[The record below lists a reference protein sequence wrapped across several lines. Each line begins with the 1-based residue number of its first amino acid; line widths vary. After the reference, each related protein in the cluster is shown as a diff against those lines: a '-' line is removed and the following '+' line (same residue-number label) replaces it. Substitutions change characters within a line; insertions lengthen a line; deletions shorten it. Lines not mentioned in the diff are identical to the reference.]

1 MASDSLPPPETVEQS
16 LRRIRVELTA
26 AGIQEAAGDARRL
39 VAAALD
45 AAATDLIRDPNR
57 MLTTSEAARLARFV
71 RRRIE
76 REPVSRIFG
85 RREFYGRSFAVT
97 PAVLD
102 PRPDTETLIDAALA
116 IARSES
122 WAGRPLTILDVGTGS
137 GAIVLTL
144 LAELPLATGLAIDI
158 SQQALDC
165 AAANAA
171 ALGLTGRAKF
181 ERHDI
186 FTGFPP
192 GPPGGFN
199 LVVSNPPYIITAD
212 LVTLEPEVAHYDPT
226 RALDGGCDGLAFY
239 RTILE
244 AWAATPHLQSTQRA
258 LVLELGA
265 GQSEAVVG
273 IAKSVGAHNALTT
286 LEAHRDLGNHI
297 RCVAISSQSSAE

>member
-57 MLTTSEAARLARFV
+57 MLTTGEAARLAGFV

-116 IARSES
+116 IARSEC

-144 LAELPLATGLAIDI
+144 LAELPLAAGLAIDI
-158 SQQALDC
+158 SRQALDC

-171 ALGLTGRAKF
+171 ALGLSDRVKF
-181 ERHDI
+181 HCHDI
-186 FTGFPP
+186 FAGFPP

-199 LVVSNPPYIITAD
+199 LIVSNPPYITTAD
-212 LVTLEPEVAHYDPT
+212 LATLEPEVAHYDP
-226 RALDGGCDGLAFY
+226 RLALDGGCDGLAFY

-244 AWAATPHLQSTQRA
+244 AWAATLHLSTAQRA

-273 IAKSVGAHNALTT
+273 IAKNFGAYDALTT
-286 LEAHRDLGNHI
+286 LELHRDLGNHI
-297 RCVAISSQSSAE
+297 RCVAISKQSSAE